1 MTTQSG
7 CEYIKMNL
15 YLEHLK
21 NDLKVKEKNIAWT
34 LNSNSFSKSLHSQ
47 LPVFLKVLSSL
58 PKFFFSS
65 CI

>member
-1 MTTQSG
+1 
-7 CEYIKMNL
+7 MNL

-65 CI
+65 RI